1 VCGGFADMPWNQN
14 GNASAS
20 YFGGPDSCLFKVVD
34 GRVKE
39 FKWTGANRYILL
51 LDPIHKMLAFGGG
64 GDDGSFGLSVEQDFQ
79 VGSSGHCDTFQNE
92 PLCDQE
98 TFGIVDMEIFGFL
111 VGQF

>member
-1 VCGGFADMPWNQN
+1 
-14 GNASAS
+14 
-20 YFGGPDSCLFKVVD
+20 
-34 GRVKE
+34 
-39 FKWTGANRYILL
+39 
-51 LDPIHKMLAFGGG
+51 
-64 GDDGSFGLSVEQDFQ
+64 